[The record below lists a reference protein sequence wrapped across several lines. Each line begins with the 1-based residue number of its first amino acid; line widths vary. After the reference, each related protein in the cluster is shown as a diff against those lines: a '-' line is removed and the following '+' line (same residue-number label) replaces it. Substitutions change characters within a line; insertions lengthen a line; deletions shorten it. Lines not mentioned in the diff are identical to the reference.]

1 MSQLFNWGG
10 LPFPLRCDIIALV
23 TKDGKTQNTI
33 LASITGW
40 HHIRAFSR
48 MQKVSQ
54 EFRRL
59 KCGLQNWLLVPPMA
73 CQLPWSHQPPR
84 SLYMYVDEP
93 WVHFEYVKRSR
104 MSFKYRFH
112 QYEDWRKRFGAEIAI
127 RFIITT
133 NPTYEGGGGLR
144 AVPN

>member
-59 KCGLQNWLLVPPMA
+59 KCGFQNWLLVPPMA
-73 CQLPWSHQPPR
+73 YHSPWSHQPHR
-84 SLYMYVDEP
+84 SLYVDEP
-93 WVHFEYVKRSR
+93 WVHFANLKMSQLSLRERFDQFEY
-104 MSFKYRFH
+104 
-112 QYEDWRKRFGAEIAI
+112 WRRRFGAEIAI

-133 NPTYEGGGGLR
+133 NP
-144 AVPN
+144 